1 MVGRGCGRTEKGTK
15 GTIGHWWVLVRLK
28 LYKTDRKLKYIFVPF
43 CVFDINLQEKVVVVP
58 SGTTSILPP
67 RGTTPGGYYGH
78 TCRIFSKLRP
88 PP

>member
-43 CVFDINLQEKVVVVP
+43 CAFDINLQEKVVVVP
-58 SGTTSILPP
+58 SGYYVNIAPK
-67 RGTTPGGYYGH
+67 GYDPW
-78 TCRIFSKLRP
+78 RVLRAYVP
-88 PP
+88 DF